1 MADQPAGREKRGLLS
16 RLTGA
21 WSPGGAQP
29 GRPQGGDDARP
40 SKVLPKFLACLA
52 QRPAPVLLDLGPA
65 IGSNVSFLGER
76 LGCKIFIEDLY
87 ADLERHRAGGG
98 LESFRDGLDA
108 RFALSEA
115 SVDGVLCW
123 DVFDYLDAPTAQ
135 ALGKR
140 VGRLVKPGGAIFGF
154 FSTAASDE
162 PGFVRYQIASET
174 TLLLRPIAGGYRR
187 RLVVSNRN
195 LDRLFEGL
203 RVSES
208 FLLLS
213 STREVLLRK
222 GSG

>member
-1 MADQPAGREKRGLLS
+1 MADQPAGREKRGFFS
-16 RLTGA
+16 RLAGA
-21 WSPGGAQP
+21 WSPAAAP
-29 GRPQGGDDARP
+29 PARP
-40 SKVLPKFLACLA
+40 AGDESRQTKALPKFLACLA

-65 IGSNVSFLGER
+65 IGANVSFLGER
-76 LGCKIFIEDLY
+76 LGCKLFIEDLY

-98 LESFRDGLDA
+98 LEAFRDALTG

-135 ALGKR
+135 VLGR
-140 VGRLVKPGGAIFGF
+140 HLGRLVRPGGAVFGF
-154 FSTAASDE
+154 FRTAPSDDE
-162 PGFVRYQIASET
+162 GFVRYQIESET
-174 TLLLRPIAGGYRR
+174 MLLMRPLAGGYRR
-187 RLVVSNRN
+187 RHVVTNRD

-213 STREVLLRK
+213 NTREVLLRK

>member
-16 RLTGA
+16 RLTGG
-21 WSPGGAQP
+21 WSPAGAQP
-29 GRPQGGDDARP
+29 GRPVGGDDSRP
-40 SKVLPKFLACLA
+40 TKALPKFLACLA

-65 IGSNVSFLGER
+65 VGSNVSFLGER

-87 ADLERHRAGGG
+87 ADLERHRVGGG
-98 LESFRDGLDA
+98 LEAFRDDLA
-108 RFALSEA
+108 SRFALSEA

-123 DVFDYLDAPTAQ
+123 DVFDYLDPPTAQ
-135 ALGKR
+135 VLGR
-140 VGRLVKPGGAIFGF
+140 QIGRLVKPGGAAFGF

-162 PGFVRYQIASET
+162 VGFVRYQIESES
-174 TLLLRPIAGGYRR
+174 LLLMRPSQGGYRR
-187 RLVVSNRN
+187 RHVVSNRD